1 MIYDINNLRTR
12 FENIYSNNTWN
23 MGQNETL
30 SGLGSTLSYTTSIRK
45 SLVEIIKQKNIKNMI
60 DTSCGEWNWKKQI
73 KHELCDYTG
82 IDIVKEVIDRNNTLY
97 KNEKINFIQHDM
109 LSYIKTKPDL
119 SVDLIMCRHTLEH
132 LPRDYNLDFIKEC
145 RRVSKYLLIT
155 TKKFSY
161 NKELSGDDTYRP
173 INLET
178 EPYASLLSK
187 YHIMDIYDGPDS
199 YNDLET
205 YIMLYKF

>member
-60 DTSCGEWNWKKQI
+60 DTSCGEWNWQKQI

-97 KNEKINFIQHDM
+97 KNEKINWQ
-109 LSYIKTKPDL
+109 LNGSSTQ
-119 SVDLIMCRHTLEH
+119 
-132 LPRDYNLDFIKEC
+132 
-145 RRVSKYLLIT
+145 
-155 TKKFSY
+155 
-161 NKELSGDDTYRP
+161 
-173 INLET
+173 
-178 EPYASLLSK
+178 
-187 YHIMDIYDGPDS
+187 YHIEQFCHELPTS
-199 YNDLET
+199 PPHSQFCHELPTSPPNS
-205 YIMLYKF
+205 